1 METKK
6 LYRSTTDVMVAGICG
21 GIAEYFGIDS
31 SLIRIGFVILL
42 LNFGS
47 GFLAYLILWFIIP
60 KNGNKKVEVEKV
72 TKEIKDKAK
81 TIVKKVKKEVKSK
94 KA

>member
-1 METKK
+1 MEPKK
-6 LYRSTTDVMVAGICG
+6 LYRSSTDVMVAGICG

-31 SLIRIGFVILL
+31 SLIRIGFVILM

-72 TKEIKDKAK
+72 TEEIKDKAK

>member
-1 METKK
+1 MEQKK

-31 SLIRIGFVILL
+31 SLVRIGFVILL